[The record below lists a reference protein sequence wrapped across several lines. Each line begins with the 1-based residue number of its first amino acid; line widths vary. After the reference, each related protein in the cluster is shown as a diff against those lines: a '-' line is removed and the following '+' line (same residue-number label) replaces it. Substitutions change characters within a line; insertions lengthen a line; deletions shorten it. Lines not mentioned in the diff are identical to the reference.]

1 MDFSVTLKYTQKVVE
16 SFYKSESN
24 NIFLLTCDSI
34 MERNINDNIDNFHF
48 HIIVRD
54 SDDMNSLFKSHLLEN
69 TNLINSKNKKEYFE
83 YFKEKNLDTLSEN
96 SKFDKLSEDKINSNN
111 TNIHTHNKSKKDN
124 KKEVEISDQEKEI
137 IFKESLNK
145 KIDEFIEFNKINVND
160 LLYSF
165 LLDFKLELNQNLEG
179 YSKSIELVEN
189 MQKHIVN
196 YH

>member
-54 SDDMNSLFKSHLLEN
+54 SADMNSLFKSHLLEN

-96 SKFDKLSEDKINSNN
+96 SKFDKLSEDKIN
-111 TNIHTHNKSKKDN
+111 NIHTHNKSKKDN

-145 KIDEFIEFNKINVND
+145 KIDEFLEFNKINVND